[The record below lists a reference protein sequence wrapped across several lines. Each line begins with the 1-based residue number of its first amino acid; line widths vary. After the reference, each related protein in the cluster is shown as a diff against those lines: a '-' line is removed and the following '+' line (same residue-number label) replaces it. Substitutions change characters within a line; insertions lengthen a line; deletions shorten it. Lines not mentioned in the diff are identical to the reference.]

1 MAKDPILLEEDK
13 MTRIRQNMLLCDYYQ
28 NKGQFP
34 QKYLSE
40 LQKLASSAMNLTLE
54 PAPKCQISADGTHI
68 ILGDW
73 SNVPSSTD
81 ARKQTNFSNG
91 AMG

>member
-1 MAKDPILLEEDK
+1 MDVTSRNLEQLKKMQENVIASGAMAKDPILLEEDK

-40 LQKLASSAMNLTLE
+40 LQKLAS
-54 PAPKCQISADGTHI
+54 
-68 ILGDW
+68 
-73 SNVPSSTD
+73 
-81 ARKQTNFSNG
+81 
-91 AMG
+91 